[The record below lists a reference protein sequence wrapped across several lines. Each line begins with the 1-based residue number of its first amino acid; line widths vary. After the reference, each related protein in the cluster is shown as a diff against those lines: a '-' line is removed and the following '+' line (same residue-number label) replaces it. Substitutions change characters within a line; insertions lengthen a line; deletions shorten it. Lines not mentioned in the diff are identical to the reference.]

1 MRLLYILCQ
10 CTWGGLQSLL
20 GLVLCLRE
28 TGAPHFWYRGALV
41 TRWRARSS
49 LSLGMFVFVSARTP
63 DEETARRWLI
73 HEYGH
78 TVQSLLLGPAYLLV
92 IGLPSLAWANAP
104 ALVRRRAEKKIP
116 YSAFF
121 TERWANRLGERA
133 TGERSIS
140 W

>member
-20 GLVLCLRE
+20 GLALCLRE
-28 TGAPHFWYRGALV
+28 AGAPRFWYRGALV

-49 LSLGMFVFVSARTP
+49 LSLGMFVFLSVRT
-63 DEETARRWLI
+63 DEETARRLLV

-92 IGLPSLAWANAP
+92 IGLPSLTWALAP
-104 ALVRRRAEKKIP
+104 ALVRRRAEKGIP

-121 TERWANRLGERA
+121 TEGWANRLGEWA